1 MQKKDI
7 VFPLIIGE
15 LIAFFGIVILQN
27 VGSAFDAILSKAGL
41 QLSLLYAILIVF
53 LPIGALLGTIIAY
66 YLGKKILILWQ
77 AAKFVLVGILN
88 TFVDLGV
95 LNILMLATSI
105 STGAFYSVFKGIS
118 FVFAV
123 INSYFW
129 NKFWTFK
136 KATAAANP
144 QKEFIQFLVVSL
156 IGFGINVGVASLV
169 VFLGGSLGMSPKLL
183 ANAGALAATLAAMA
197 WNFVGYKF
205 IVFK

>member
-15 LIAFFGIVILQN
+15 LIALFGIVILKN
-27 VGSAFDAILSKAGL
+27 VGFAFDFSLGL
-41 QLSLLYAILIVF
+41 IFF
-53 LPIGALLGTIIAY
+53 LPIGALLGTIVAFFI
-66 YLGKKILILWQ
+66 GKKILILWQ
-77 AAKFVLVGILN
+77 AAKFILVGILN

-95 LNILMLATSI
+95 LNILMLVTSI

-118 FVFAV
+118 FVVAV

-136 KATAAANP
+136 KAAATANP
-144 QKEFIQFLVVSL
+144 QKEFVQFLVVSV

-169 VFLGGSLGMSPKLL
+169 VSLGGSLGMSAKLL
-183 ANAGALAATLAAMA
+183 ANAGGLVATLCSMG